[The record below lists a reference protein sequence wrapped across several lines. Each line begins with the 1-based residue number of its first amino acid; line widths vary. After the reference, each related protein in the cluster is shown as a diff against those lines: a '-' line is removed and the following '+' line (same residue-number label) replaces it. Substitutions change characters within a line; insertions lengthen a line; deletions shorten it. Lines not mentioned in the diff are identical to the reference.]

1 MHILQSLKILL
12 GITIA
17 FSSGIII
24 SGAVFAFIAI
34 IGVVPR
40 LAQKT
45 KTTDKIR
52 LYEEAIILGGIFGT
66 STMVF
71 NYYIPIGRVL
81 AVIYAVF
88 TGIFFGCL
96 AVSLAEILNVL
107 PILTRRGNIQSG
119 LKYFVLAVAM
129 GKFIG
134 SILYVIIPGFYN
146 N

>member
-1 MHILQSLKILL
+1 MQIYKVLL
-12 GITIA
+12 GIIIA
-17 FSSGIII
+17 FSSGVII

-52 LYEEAIILGGIFGT
+52 LYEEAIIIGGIFGT

-71 NYYIPIGRVL
+71 NYYIPVGKVFAIV
-81 AVIYAVF
+81 YAVF

-107 PILTRRGNIQSG
+107 PILTRRGNVQSG
-119 LKYFVLAVAM
+119 LKYFVLAVAL

-134 SILYVIIPGFYN
+134 SLLYVVIPGFYSN
-146 N
+146 

>member
-1 MHILQSLKILL
+1 MQIYKVLL
-12 GITIA
+12 GIIIA
-17 FSSGIII
+17 FSSGVII

-52 LYEEAIILGGIFGT
+52 LYEEAIIIGGIFGT

-71 NYYIPIGRVL
+71 NYYIPVGKVFAIV
-81 AVIYAVF
+81 YAVF

-107 PILTRRGNIQSG
+107 PILTRRGNVQSG
-119 LKYFVLAVAM
+119 LKYFVLAVAL

-134 SILYVIIPGFYN
+134 SLLYVIIPGFYSN
-146 N
+146 